1 MDRATYAVLY
11 CRWDAKQNVALFL
24 DSRVGTCS
32 CVGGLVSDALLLGLR
47 FRAYKHQLCVHAS
60 VYILV
65 SVCSAPIVEPSF
77 VLFFVAP
84 SVSRVRLRSSPQ
96 KHDDGTSQSLC
107 ILYVYRWH

>member
-32 CVGGLVSDALLLGLR
+32 CVGGLVSDALLLVLR
-47 FRAYKHQLCVHAS
+47 FRAYKHQVCVHAS

-84 SVSRVRLRSSPQ
+84 AVSRTATLFAPKARRWDFP
-96 KHDDGTSQSLC
+96 KFMYTLC
-107 ILYVYRWH
+107 I